1 MPPALPLA
9 PQCYPPGAELLH
21 GPPGLTLWYPAGP
34 LIHPA
39 LSSSRGG
46 WLSPPPC
53 SHLPTV
59 PHGLGNLAGP
69 PGAPRPLLPPPAHP
83 LGGPFGGQRDVG
95 NAQSVCGVCRRRGVR
110 FSRPRASRRD
120 PGPPPGCAASC
131 APLSQRC
138 SQCVR
143 VPPPAPPS
151 HGWTGT
157 ALQQNSPVRIWIC
170 GVWHGEADSKICYV
184 DIQNHSSMCMDDT
197 CSNSFHDAFH
207 LTNRCLS
214 SSDRS

>member
-21 GPPGLTLWYPAGP
+21 GPPGLTPWYPAGP
-34 LIHPA
+34 LIHPV

-143 VPPPAPPS
+143 VPPPAPPHAAGREQPCS
-151 HGWTGT
+151 RILQSVFGSVVSGMEKLTQKYVTWTYKIIH
-157 ALQQNSPVRIWIC
+157 LC
-170 GVWHGEADSKICYV
+170 VWTTRAVI
-184 DIQNHSSMCMDDT
+184 HSMMRFS
-197 CSNSFHDAFH
+197 
-207 LTNRCLS
+207 
-214 SSDRS
+214 